1 MKDMLKAEIQQKP
14 HLGKAISAAL
24 HRGEPV
30 PDAICIQL
38 VEQRLKQS
46 DCKVNG
52 WILDG
57 FPQSEAQVNL
67 LKAMRL
73 KPSLVCLFEQTEQV
87 SVNRLKN
94 RRVDPQTGV
103 EYNLETKQAQDP
115 LVEAR
120 LLAEAEDRE
129 EAVKKRFAAW
139 TLSLSLMEETYK
151 QILVNLQ
158 SDRTPEQLEEQIC
171 DAIQNPLF

>member
-1 MKDMLKAEIQQKP
+1 M
-14 HLGKAISAAL
+14 
-24 HRGEPV
+24 
-30 PDAICIQL
+30 
-38 VEQRLKQS
+38 EQRLKQS

-87 SVNRLKN
+87 SINRLKN
-94 RRVDPQTGV
+94 RRIDPQTGI
-103 EYNLETKQAQDP
+103 EYNLESKQPQDP

-129 EAVKKRFAAW
+129 EAVKKRYANW
-139 TLSLSLMEETYK
+139 QLSLSLMEETYK
-151 QILVNLQ
+151 QMLQ
-158 SDRTPEQLEEQIC
+158 NI
-171 DAIQNPLF
+171 